1 MDYIENV
8 NVATIMQQ
16 SQTYAQKK
24 AELEQRLR
32 ELSAEIENVKI
43 GIHSFDGAIQALKAL
58 LETAESKEIEVP
70 ELEEN

>member
-8 NVATIMQQ
+8 NVATIVQQ
-16 SQTYAQKK
+16 SQTYK
-24 AELEQRLR
+24 AKRIELEQKLSRL
-32 ELSAEIENVKI
+32 STEIENVKI
-43 GIHSFDGAIQALKAL
+43 GIHSFDGAIQALNAL

>member
-1 MDYIENV
+1 MEYVENV
-8 NVATIMQQ
+8 NVAEIIQQ
-16 SQTYAQKK
+16 SQTYK
-24 AELEQRLR
+24 AEKEKLQQRLR